1 MLLMNPQLPHSYA
14 RRILVTVAGVTPQL
28 ITETIYALIT
38 QDPAFTPT
46 EVHVLTTE
54 IGALLF
60 FNQKAAYRTLF
71 DLDYRQIFEKSGLA
85 LGRFYLQQDDVPIV
99 ASSQPG
105 LINTYIHILTGPLG
119 KAADVRTQEDN
130 EQVAGFIMR
139 AVLTLTRDDEAA
151 VHASIAGGRRT
162 MGFYL
167 GYLMSM
173 FGRQQDRL
181 SHVLVDEH
189 CANSPTFFYPPP
201 SPTTFMTR
209 DGVPFVSGPASVLLS
224 NIPFVRHRSG
234 FTDAELRH
242 DGMTFSHAV
251 HIAQCAVARCE
262 LSIDVASK
270 EVTIGGQPVA
280 LKDNPLAWLLWFA
293 EGRSK
298 GDGVR
303 TWNVSPAGFL
313 KCYARVLNEPA
324 SLKWESTNDA
334 LKTVGFTPTDFRNR
348 VSAVNRALQGAVGK
362 VAAAPYLISAV
373 GPKKQHE
380 IRPYELT
387 LPSSAIVI
395 RS

>member
-1 MLLMNPQLPHSYA
+1 MLPMNPHHPDSYA

-28 ITETIYALIT
+28 ITETIYALTT

-46 EVHVLTTE
+46 EIHVLTTE
-54 IGALLF
+54 VGAQLF
-60 FNQKAAYRTLF
+60 LDRQEAYRTLF
-71 DLDYRQIFEKSGLA
+71 DVDYRQIFEAHGLA
-85 LGRFYLQQDDVPIV
+85 LGRFHLQQDAPLV
-99 ASSQPG
+99 ASSMAG
-105 LINTYIHILTGPLG
+105 LIDTYIHVLTGPFG
-119 KAADVRTQEDN
+119 KAADVRTHEDN

-139 AVLTLTRDDEAA
+139 AVLELTRDDDAA
-151 VHASIAGGRRT
+151 IHASIAGGRRT

-173 FGRQQDRL
+173 FGRHQDRL
-181 SHVLVDEH
+181 SHVLVDDH
-189 CANSPTFFYPPP
+189 CANTPAFFYPPP
-201 SPTTFMTR
+201 TPTTFMTR
-209 DGVPFVSGPASVLLS
+209 DGIPFVPGPASVLLS

-234 FTDAELRH
+234 FSDTELRH

-251 HIAQCAVARCE
+251 QIAQSAIARCE
-262 LSIDVASK
+262 LTISVASK
-270 EVTIGGQPVA
+270 EVTIGGQPVT

-293 EGRSK
+293 EGRRE

-303 TWNVSPAGFL
+303 TWNMSPRDFL
-313 KCYARVLNEPA
+313 ACYARVLNEPA

-348 VSAVNRALQGAVGK
+348 VSTVNRALQRAVGK

-373 GPKKQHE
+373 GPKRQHE
-380 IRPYELT
+380 IRPYALT